1 MKRRKLHEWF
11 KNYRN
16 LNYRNINIISGQKIN
31 IMKKTKYLGMV
42 MDEYLTFKNHMDN
55 VKLKLNRANCLL
67 AKLKAL
73 C

>member
-1 MKRRKLHEWF
+1 
-11 KNYRN
+11 
-16 LNYRNINIISGQKIN
+16 
-31 IMKKTKYLGMV
+31 MV
-42 MDEYLTFKNHMDN
+42 MDEYLTFKNHMDT

>member
-31 IMKKTKYLGMV
+31 IMKKNNKISRDGN
-42 MDEYLTFKNHMDN
+42 E
-55 VKLKLNRANCLL
+55 
-67 AKLKAL
+67 
-73 C
+73 